1 MLNAVLVKE
10 IKWLEMGWNGVVS
23 PNLSELVRAVRTV
36 EELSKHSHVY
46 RIYVGS
52 PGTTQ
57 KDAQYGKFLA
67 ARYDSGIIWDCG
79 DKLSSEYH
87 IFSTGRDKAH
97 NTLQPSRA
105 VYIWSRTA

>member
-1 MLNAVLVKE
+1 MYSRVS
-10 IKWLEMGWNGVVS
+10 LEAYRVTVD
-23 PNLSELVRAVRTV
+23 ELA
-36 EELSKHSHVY
+36 KHNHVY

-52 PGTTQ
+52 LGTTQ

-67 ARYDSGIIWDCG
+67 AHYNSDTICGCG
-79 DKLSSEYH
+79 DNLSPEYH
-87 IFSTGRDKAH
+87 IFPTGADKAH